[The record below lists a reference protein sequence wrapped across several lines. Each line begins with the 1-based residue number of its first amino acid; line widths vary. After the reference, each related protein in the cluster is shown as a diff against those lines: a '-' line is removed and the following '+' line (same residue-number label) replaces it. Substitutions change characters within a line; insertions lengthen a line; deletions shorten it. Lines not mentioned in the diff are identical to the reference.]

1 MNPILHQN
9 IDQQEVV
16 TGNIDVLILCGGFGT
31 RLKGVINDR
40 PKPMADINS
49 KPFLDILVD
58 YVAGFGFK
66 RYILC
71 IGYKGDFIR
80 QYYREKNSDLTFV
93 LQEEKKPLGTAGAVK
108 NAEPVMQSDRFLV
121 MNGDSLCEIDMK
133 DLFAFHIRKKGIA
146 SIVQTT
152 IENPDDY
159 GVIQL
164 DENQRVVSFSEKNST
179 REVGF
184 VNAGIYVFEKDIL
197 RDIPPEEKCSLE
209 YQVFPG
215 IIDRGVYGY
224 RTDKRLIDIGTPQ
237 RLEMARKCIPFLREK
252 G

>member
-1 MNPILHQN
+1 MSPILHQN
-9 IDQQEVV
+9 IDQQEIV
-16 TGNIDVLILCGGFGT
+16 TSNIDVLILCGGFGT
-31 RLKGVINDR
+31 RLKGIIDDR

-49 KPFLDILVD
+49 KPFLDILVE

-66 RYILC
+66 RFIFC

-80 QYYREKNSDLTFV
+80 QYYREKNTNLQFMF
-93 LQEEKKPLGTAGAVK
+93 QEEKEPLGTAGAVK
-108 NAEPVMQSDRFLV
+108 NAEPIIQSDRFLV
-121 MNGDSLCEIDMK
+121 MNGDSMCEIDMK
-133 DLFAFHIRKKGIA
+133 DLITFHIRKKGIA
-146 SIVQTT
+146 SIVQTS

-164 DENQRVVSFSEKNST
+164 DRNQRVVSFSEKNCAGKK
-179 REVGF
+179 GF

-197 RDIPPEEKCSLE
+197 RGIPPEEKCSLE

-215 IIDRGVYGY
+215 IIDRGVFGY

-237 RLEMARKCIPFLREK
+237 RLEMARKCISVLREK
-252 G
+252 D